1 MHIFMRFSAVAGLLL
16 AFGCA
21 SEKPVLVAKNS
32 PQNSTVNTAT
42 DRNTSDAST
51 SGCGFVSC
59 ASTSSFDYRVVDNG
73 THSDPNFNK
82 IAMNPSYKGLIAPTG
97 DKTRWRL
104 VVEPKVYSG
113 DKFHL
118 RVPSNQLPS
127 SADAD
132 VNGNSVKITI
142 DTDDQKMGSI
152 SIEVI
157 NLTACE
163 NGGGDDCKDTR
174 DARYVSQVTVPY
186 QVINV
191 EEAKKSDKWGC
202 VAEDVSGDIL
212 GSVIGGIFGSDSL
225 IGGVAGT
232 IGSAG
237 VDTISD
243 ADCK

>member
-1 MHIFMRFSAVAGLLL
+1 MHILFRVSAVAGLLI

-21 SEKPVLVAKNS
+21 SEKPVLVNKNNV
-32 PQNSTVNTAT
+32 QNSKVNTLP
-42 DRNTSDAST
+42 DRNNSDASA

-97 DKTRWRL
+97 DKTKWRL
-104 VVEPKVYSG
+104 VVEPKAYSS
-113 DKFHL
+113 DEFHL
-118 RVPSNQLPS
+118 RVPDSQLPS

-132 VNGNSVKITI
+132 VDGNSVKIVI
-142 DTDDQKMGSI
+142 DTDEMKRGNI
-152 SIEVI
+152 AIEVV
-157 NLTACE
+157 NLTACNNE
-163 NGGGDDCKDTR
+163 GGDDCKKTR
-174 DARYVSQVTVPY
+174 EAKYVSQVSVPY
-186 QVINV
+186 QVIDV

-202 VAEDVSGDIL
+202 VAEDVSGDVL
-212 GSVIGGIFGSDSL
+212 GSVIGGIFGGDSL
-225 IGGVAGT
+225 IGGVAST
-232 IGSAG
+232 VGSAG